1 MNTYN
6 IVVTGCQMNKA
17 DSERLASYLE
27 SFGYI
32 FEVDVIKAD
41 VVVLVTC
48 GVRQSAE
55 NRIYTLAPKI
65 KQDNPNTKLV
75 LTGCLSARE
84 DVKKRLKDSVD
95 IWLDIV
101 DLPLLASKLG
111 QSVALGSNE
120 GYLSLNA
127 KHESAFSAYVPIGNG
142 CNNFCAYCVVP
153 YARGRETY
161 RPHEEI
167 IAEVEKLIAGGYKEI
182 ILIAQNVN
190 SYTSPVIPAEAGIQA
205 MEESDNRLDSRLR
218 GNDKGENG
226 NDNLIDFADL
236 ITMIDNLEGDFW
248 IRFATSH
255 PKDLND
261 KLITTVAGSK
271 KVCPHWHIA
280 LQSGDDEILRVMNRK
295 YTAKHYLDIVNK
307 IRLATPQASIT
318 TDVIVGFPGETEA
331 QFQHTNDLIK
341 QISFDQVFISQ
352 YSPRPNTASAKMID
366 DVGVE
371 DKKQRE
377 QILDK
382 TLKDSLIIKNKDL
395 IGQEITILVDR
406 QDEKYA
412 YGRSADFKL
421 VRFATQDNYLGRFV
435 TLIITGKKF
444 FSFTGEIK
452 KSRI

>member
-1 MNTYN
+1 MKTYN
-6 IVVTGCQMNKA
+6 IVVIGCQMNKA
-17 DSERLASYLE
+17 DAERLSAYLE
-27 SFGYI
+27 SLDYTHEAEI
-32 FEVDVIKAD
+32 NKAD

-65 KQDNPNTKLV
+65 KQDNPHTKLV

-84 DVKKRLKDSVD
+84 DVQKRLKGCVD
-95 IWLDIV
+95 IWLNIV

-111 QSVALGSNE
+111 QFVALGSNE

-142 CNNFCAYCVVP
+142 CDNFCAYCVVP

-167 IAEVEKLIAGGYKEI
+167 IAEVKKLIAKGYKEI

-190 SYTSPVIPAEAGIQA
+190 SYI
-205 MEESDNRLDSRLR
+205 SDTV
-218 GNDKGENG
+218 
-226 NDNLIDFADL
+226 DFADL
-236 ITMIDNLEGDFW
+236 IKMVDELEGDFW

-255 PKDLND
+255 PKDLSD
-261 KLITTVAGSK
+261 KLIKTVAESK

-280 LQSGDDEILRVMNRK
+280 LQSGDNEILAKMNRK
-295 YTAKHYLDIVNK
+295 YTAEHYLEIVNK
-307 IRLATPQASIT
+307 IREATPKASIT
-318 TDVIVGFPGETEA
+318 TDVIVGFPSETEE

-341 QISFDQVFISQ
+341 QIGFNQVFISQ
-352 YSPRPNTASAKMID
+352 YSPRPNTASAKMPD
-366 DVGVE
+366 DVSVE
-371 DKKQRE
+371 DKKRRE

-382 TLKDSLIIKNKDL
+382 TLKDSLNIKNKDL
-395 IGQEITILVDR
+395 IGQEVVILVDK

-421 VRFATQDNYLGRFV
+421 VRFAIQDNYLGQFV

-444 FSFTGEIK
+444 FSFTGELK
-452 KSRI
+452 K

>member
-1 MNTYN
+1 MTKNYHIIT
-6 IVVTGCQMNKA
+6 IGCQMNKA

-27 SFGYI
+27 SLGYI
-32 FEVDVIKAD
+32 FEADLTKAD

-55 NRIYTLAPKI
+55 NRIYTLAPQI
-65 KQDNPNTKLV
+65 KADNPKVKLI

-95 IWLDIV
+95 IWLNIV

-111 QSVALGSNE
+111 HSETNGSNE

-127 KHESAFSAYVPIGNG
+127 KHESVFSAYVPVGNG

-161 RPHEEI
+161 RPHEGI
-167 IAEVEKLIAGGYKEI
+167 IAEVKKLIAKGYKEI

-190 SYTSPVIPAEAGIQA
+190 SYI
-205 MEESDNRLDSRLR
+205 SDTV
-218 GNDKGENG
+218 
-226 NDNLIDFADL
+226 DFADL

-255 PKDLND
+255 PKDLSD
-261 KLITTVAGSK
+261 KLITAIAESK

-280 LQSGDDEILRVMNRK
+280 LQSGDNEILAKMNRK
-295 YTAKHYLDIVNK
+295 YTAEHYLEIVKK
-307 IRLATPQASIT
+307 IRQATPSASIT
-318 TDVIVGFPGETEA
+318 TDVIVGFPSETEE
-331 QFQHTNDLIK
+331 QFQHTNELIK
-341 QISFDQVFISQ
+341 QIGFDQVFISQ
-352 YSPRPNTASAKMID
+352 YSVRPGTASAKMID
-366 DVGVE
+366 DVSVE

-382 TLKDSLIIKNKDL
+382 TLKDSLTIKNKDL

-421 VRFATQDNYLGRFV
+421 VRFATQDNYLGQFI
-435 TLIITGKKF
+435 TLIITGKEF

-452 KSRI
+452 NHENNFAVND